1 MPKKEK
7 RHKYE
12 VPLLPDYSG
21 CTEAVVCVPSEWIPL
36 IAGHIGRLEQRHEWA
51 TDEDWR
57 EGLTVVLQIQEHLMT
72 CLNTGIQTI
81 IDEQRRLYRLLDT
94 ALNGAA
100 YTATAYG
107 PINGGGGSWG
117 EGGGGGG
124 TWGDADG
131 GGGSWGSTADGDY
144 TVVPEEDNEYL
155 YVINPPLP
163 PVPTDPIAPGMR
175 VDLKA
180 LPDMAALLAHASGLA
195 DGATPAQIAAMLP
208 ALGQRLTEIDQQG
221 LDNLGLLI
229 TEIARYPN
237 AGTIPAGWLGLGE
250 RKVELADVLQA
261 LRVGDAGDQSS
272 LWSKFQAILNAGGDI
287 AQITSTLNDLFNTTV
302 GNMTEGGILAMVIG
316 SALANA
322 ASAQQNAS
330 DLQRIIKALDG
341 GAEPADYQD
350 NILQALRGDVEAS
363 AERNAVSLLQ
373 EIKDRLT
380 EADPNDDSL
389 LEELRKLLL

>member
-1 MPKKEK
+1 MEMVRLLCGLLRKW
-7 RHKYE
+7 E
-12 VPLLPDYSG
+12 VAE
-21 CTEAVVCVPSEWIPL
+21 T
-36 IAGHIGRLEQRHEWA
+36 WA
-51 TDEDWR
+51 TDEDWQQ
-57 EGLTVVLQIQEHLMT
+57 GYQWVAQFQEQLMAG

-107 PINGGGGSWG
+107 PIGGGGGSWG

-124 TWGDADG
+124 TWGEGG

-144 TVVPEEDNEYL
+144 TYVPGDEGEDDYL
-155 YVINPPLP
+155 YVVSPALP
-163 PVPTDPIAPGMR
+163 PVPQEPQTPGLR
-175 VDLKA
+175 IDLKQ
-180 LPDMAALLAHASGLA
+180 LPDIAAILANASGLA

-363 AERNAVSLLQ
+363 AERNAVDKLEAIRQ
-373 EIKDRLT
+373 RLV